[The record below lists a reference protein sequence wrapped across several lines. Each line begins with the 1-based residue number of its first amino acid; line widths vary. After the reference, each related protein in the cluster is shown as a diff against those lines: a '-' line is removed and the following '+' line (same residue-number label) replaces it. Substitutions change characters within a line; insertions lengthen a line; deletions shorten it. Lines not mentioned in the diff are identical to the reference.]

1 MTSDTSSAP
10 ERLHRLGPVEFVAL
24 IGALMALNAFAIDI
38 MLPALGDIGAA
49 LNVPDDND
57 RQKVVLVYLF
67 GFGAA
72 QLIYG
77 PLSDRYGR
85 RPVLLGG
92 LALYAAAGVVSVMAT
107 TMDQLLLA
115 RLLQGIGCAAPR
127 VVAISIVRDCYAGER
142 MGRILSL
149 TMMVFM
155 TVPII
160 APSIGQLVL
169 FVASW
174 RAVFLL
180 LTLGGLVMLVWS
192 ALRLG
197 ETLPPAARRPFAP
210 GALLAAYRRTLTT
223 RIAIGYMCATGVI
236 IGVLFA
242 FVAAAQQIFTETF
255 DLGPAFPVVLAISGA
270 SLAVASYLNA
280 RLLARFG
287 LRRLSH
293 GALIAFV
300 VIGALQVLAALLAPQ
315 SVVLFTALTA
325 AMMFSFGFVG
335 PSFNALAL
343 EPLGDI
349 AGTASSMLG
358 FITTAG
364 GAVIGFVVAQTY
376 DGTVLPIAI
385 GFAVLAL
392 TALAIVA
399 ITEGGR
405 LFRFSAAPG

>member
-1 MTSDTSSAP
+1 MASDTSSAP

-72 QLIYG
+72 QLVYG

-127 VVAISIVRDCYAGER
+127 VVAVSIVRDCYAGER

-155 TVPII
+155 TVPIV
-160 APSIGQLVL
+160 APSVGQLVL

-210 GALLAAYRRTLTT
+210 GAMLAAYHRTLTT
-223 RIAIGYMCATGVI
+223 RIAIGYMSATGVI

-255 DLGPAFPVVLAISGA
+255 DLGPAFPIVLAISGA

-300 VIGALQVLAALLAPQ
+300 VIGALQVLAALLVPQ

-349 AGTASSMLG
+349 AGTASSVLG
-358 FITTAG
+358 FITTSG